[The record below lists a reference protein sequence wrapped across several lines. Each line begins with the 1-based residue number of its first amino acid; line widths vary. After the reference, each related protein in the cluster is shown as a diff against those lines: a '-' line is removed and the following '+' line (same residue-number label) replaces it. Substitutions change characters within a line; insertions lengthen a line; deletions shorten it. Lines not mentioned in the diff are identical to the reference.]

1 MNDISVSAES
11 PYLLEMNYSCKHMET
26 VWKHLTDRK
35 IKKETLQT
43 LTLVRLFVSV
53 VSIFLARQL

>member
-11 PYLLEMNYSCKHMET
+11 PYLLEMNCSWKHMKT